1 MTERKKKNYLTKQRE
16 WPNLFEQMKINQ
28 LSLKQAHV
36 ISSNTF
42 PVGKRYK
49 IKLGR
54 VNVQTGKRRFY
65 FSTIKLYNS
74 PTLEK
79 DY

>member
-1 MTERKKKNYLTKQRE
+1 MRCNIS
-16 WPNLFEQMKINQ
+16 LFEQMKINQ
-28 LSLKQAHV
+28 LSLRQAHV

-54 VNVQTGKRRFY
+54 VNVQKTGKGRLY

-79 DY
+79 GY